1 MDVDVN
7 QGGGWM
13 GVADF
18 VVAVVVMVVV
28 VVVVLCCA
36 VWDPQVAGQKGHA
49 ALSRCC
55 GGRNCDHQPSS
66 Q

>member
-7 QGGGWM
+7 QGRGWM

-36 VWDPQVAGQKGHA
+36 V
-49 ALSRCC
+49 LC
-55 GGRNCDHQPSS
+55 GIRRLRAKRGMRH
-66 Q
+66 